1 MNRFVPRL
9 ISVQELTNG
18 SGMYRRVLST
28 IDHEEEDA
36 LNRGKRNLR
45 TTDNKEPL
53 ARKLHSMLL
62 SIGPDAGDECFAS
75 AVELLSLDQTNSR
88 EPDDFRLDAFI
99 AVQSVAQA
107 ISNDAWQF
115 ERNRLLLHAVN
126 CAHSWLNA
134 RRLPDSY

>member
-1 MNRFVPRL
+1 MALVC
-9 ISVQELTNG
+9 TD
-18 SGMYRRVLST
+18 VLPT

-36 LNRGKRNLR
+36 FNRGTRNLR

-62 SIGPDAGDECFAS
+62 SIGPDAGDECFMS
-75 AVELLSLDQTNSR
+75 AVELFSLEQMNSR
-88 EPDDFRLDAFI
+88 EPDEFRLDAFI
-99 AVQSVAQA
+99 AVQSVAEA
-107 ISNDAWQF
+107 ISNDACQS

-134 RRLPDSY
+134 RRFPGLY